1 MMMTNRPK
9 GMSAIVM
16 KPLKDGFLTENYGV
30 VTKQENVINKI
41 KKKYM
46 TM

>member
-9 GMSAIVM
+9 GMSVTVM
-16 KPLKDGFLTENYGV
+16 KPSKDGFLTENHGV
-30 VTKQENVINKI
+30 VTKRENVINKI